1 MNSRPED
8 VSTLLEKLQLL
19 EEDRE
24 FWMREANKNLT
35 KYNDL
40 LDETREFQMKEAKKE
55 GILRPLPPSIVNP
68 NTRVVR
74 FPVGHTDPKDAI
86 RHLVM
91 ALINLH
97 HTCGYRDS
105 VRVAIEM
112 FSYLDD
118 LHPLPMFDYDRKELK
133 QLRDEM
139 WKNGA
144 YYAPQ

>member
-1 MNSRPED
+1 MSSQPED
-8 VSTLLEKLQLL
+8 VSALREKLQLL

-24 FWMREANKNLT
+24 FWMREAFKTFT
-35 KYNDL
+35 KYSGL
-40 LDETREFQMKEAKKE
+40 LDQKKE

-139 WKNGA
+139 WKNGC